1 VAAAAGRFHDPDQ
14 PASVESLTEH
24 SEYRRGAVAIILRP
38 SQRAEERGEAMYVQ
52 FASNGYGDARDSSG
66 SGGGMAHS
74 GTLDTLIALE
84 RIGTRRLYAR
94 NDEIFAEGD
103 PADCWFRV
111 ISGAVRVCKLMADG
125 RRHIAEFHFPGDCF
139 GFDSLPD
146 RLFSAE
152 AVSSAVIMRFPRRAT
167 ERLID
172 DNPDLARW
180 LREMALRDL
189 ANAQIH
195 MLMLGRMS
203 APERVATFLL
213 DMAER
218 RDAGRA
224 LDLPM
229 SRGDIADY
237 LGLTI
242 ETVCRVL
249 SAFKRDGIIDI
260 PNAHRIELRDR
271 EALAAIGE
279 G

>member
-1 VAAAAGRFHDPDQ
+1 
-14 PASVESLTEH
+14 
-24 SEYRRGAVAIILRP
+24 
-38 SQRAEERGEAMYVQ
+38 MYVQ
-52 FASNGYGDARDSSG
+52 FTGAGYCGALDRSGSSSG
-66 SGGGMAHS
+66 TASGLAHT
-74 GTLDTLIALE
+74 GALDALVAFE

-103 PADCWFRV
+103 AADCWFKV
-111 ISGAVRVCKLMADG
+111 VSGAVRVCKLLPDG
-125 RRHIAEFHFPGDCF
+125 RRHIAEFHFAGDCF
-139 GFDSLPD
+139 GFDSLPE

-152 AVSSAVIMRFPRRAT
+152 VVSDAVIMRFPRRAT
-167 ERLID
+167 ELLID
-172 DNPDLARW
+172 GSPALARY
-180 LREMALRDL
+180 LREMTLRDL
-189 ANAQIH
+189 ANAQIR

-203 APERVATFLL
+203 APERVARFLL
-213 DMAER
+213 DLADR

-229 SRGDIADY
+229 SRSDIADY

-249 SAFKRDGIIDI
+249 SSFKRDRLIDI

-271 EALAAIGE
+271 AALAAIGE